1 MDALRRIAVLLALTL
16 VCVARPRTTT
26 AAADT
31 FIVIVHPD
39 SPVRSVDREFLRR
52 AYLKKATEWSGGAA
66 VRPIDLRTGHATRVR
81 FTRDVLKKTPSQLRS
96 YWNQQVFSGKGVP
109 PPQASPEAVIEYVLA
124 NPGGVGYLPADMD
137 PGGAKI
143 IALE

>member
-1 MDALRRIAVLLALTL
+1 MEALRRIAVLLALTL

-26 AAADT
+26 AAAEA
-31 FIVIVHPD
+31 FVVIVHPD
-39 SPVRSVDREFLRR
+39 NPISSVDRGFLRR
-52 AYLKKATEWSGGAA
+52 AYLKKATAWGNGSAI
-66 VRPIDLRTGHATRVR
+66 RPIDLRSGHSTRTR

-109 PPQASPEAVIEYVLA
+109 PPQASPEAAIEFVLEH
-124 NPGGVGYLPADMD
+124 PGGVGYLPANMD

>member
-1 MDALRRIAVLLALTL
+1 MDTLRRLAVVFALTV
-16 VCVARPRTTT
+16 VCVARPHTTT
-26 AAADT
+26 AGTDA

-39 SPVRSVDREFLRR
+39 NPATSVDRELLRR
-52 AYLKKATEWSGGAA
+52 AYLKKAAEWRGGTA
-66 VRPIDLRTGHATRVR
+66 VRPIDLRTGNAARVR
-81 FTRDVLKKTPSQLRS
+81 FTRDVLKKTPAQLRS

-109 PPQASPEAVIEYVLA
+109 PPQASPERVIEYVLA
-124 NPGGVGYLPADMD
+124 HPGGVGYLPADMD

>member
-1 MDALRRIAVLLALTL
+1 MDTLRRLAVLLALTV
-16 VCVARPRTTT
+16 VCVARPRTT
-26 AAADT
+26 AAGADA

-39 SPVRSVDREFLRR
+39 NPAASVDRELLRR
-52 AYLKKATEWSGGAA
+52 AYLKKAAQWRGGGA
-66 VRPIDLRTGHATRVR
+66 VRPIDMRSGSPARVR

-109 PPQASPEAVIEYVLA
+109 PPQASPEGVIEYVLA
-124 NPGGVGYLPADMD
+124 HPGAVGYLPADMD